1 MTAAASSRQPIWS
14 PPNQQASS
22 HGDAPPN
29 HPQAEKIGLRAILS
43 TGCALAARCS
53 FELRFM
59 SGNAIFARPWRQMLT
74 RYQGANLTRSILEL
88 VVTAAPLLFL
98 WGAAWI
104 ASSFG
109 LWWLALLL
117 AVPAA
122 GFLVRLFMIQHDCS
136 HRAYFKSA
144 KFNDWLGRV
153 IGVFTLTPHD
163 CWRRT
168 HAIHHATSGNLDRRG
183 IGEVK
188 TLTVDEYRA
197 LPALKRLGYRLYRH
211 PAVLFGIGPAFLF
224 VLLHRLPTGAMREG
238 WRPWLSAL
246 GTNAAIGALVGLVL
260 WLGGWQALVLVHL
273 PTLLLAASIGV
284 WLFFVQHQFEHAYWA
299 RQSAW
304 NGTEAAL
311 RGSSYYDLPQPLRW
325 MTANIGIHHV
335 HHVSS
340 RIPFYRLPQVLREHP
355 ELKNVSKLNFAASV
369 RSVGLTLWDERAHR
383 LISFKEARNSQLKT
397 RTSVPTISEI
407 LTENKG

>member
-1 MTAAASSRQPIWS
+1 
-14 PPNQQASS
+14 
-22 HGDAPPN
+22 
-29 HPQAEKIGLRAILS
+29 
-43 TGCALAARCS
+43 
-53 FELRFM
+53 M
-59 SGNAIFARPWRQMLT
+59 SNETVLARPWRQILT
-74 RYQGANLTRSILEL
+74 RYQGANLTRSIFEL
-88 VVTAAPLLFL
+88 LITAAPLALL
-98 WGAAWI
+98 WGAAWF
-104 ASSFG
+104 ALSFG
-109 LWWLALLL
+109 LWWVSLLL

-136 HRAYFKSA
+136 HRAYFEKPGA
-144 KFNDWLGRV
+144 NDWLGRI
-153 IGVFTLTPHD
+153 IGVLTLTPHD

-188 TLTVDEYRA
+188 TLTVEEYRA

-224 VLLHRLPTGAMREG
+224 LLQHRLPTGAMREG
-238 WRPWLSAL
+238 WRPWVSAL
-246 GTNAAIGALVGLVL
+246 ATNAAIGALVGAALL
-260 WLGGWQALVLVHL
+260 LGGWQALLLVHL

-284 WLFFVQHQFEHAYWA
+284 WLFFVQHQFEHAYWV
-299 RQSAW
+299 RQPDW

-340 RIPFYRLPQVLREHP
+340 RIPFYRLPRVLRDYP
-355 ELKNVSKLNFAASV
+355 ELKSVSKLSLADSI
-369 RSVGLTLWDERAHR
+369 RSVGLALWDESSQR
-383 LISFKEARNSQLKT
+383 LISFEELAHGR
-397 RTSVPTISEI
+397 
-407 LTENKG
+407 